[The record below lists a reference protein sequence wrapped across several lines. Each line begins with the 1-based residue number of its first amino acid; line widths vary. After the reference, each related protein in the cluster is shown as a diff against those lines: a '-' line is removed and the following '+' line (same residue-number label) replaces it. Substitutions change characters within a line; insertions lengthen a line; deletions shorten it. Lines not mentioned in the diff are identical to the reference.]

1 MLKSG
6 LTVVTPINSNCSAV
20 LYLLICVGL
29 TSALGIP
36 KSQYRAKVLGGG
48 REMYR

>member
-1 MLKSG
+1 M
-6 LTVVTPINSNCSAV
+6 VTHINNNCNAV
-20 LYLLICVGL
+20 LYLLIWVGL

-36 KSQYRAKVLGGG
+36 KSQYLAKVLGGG